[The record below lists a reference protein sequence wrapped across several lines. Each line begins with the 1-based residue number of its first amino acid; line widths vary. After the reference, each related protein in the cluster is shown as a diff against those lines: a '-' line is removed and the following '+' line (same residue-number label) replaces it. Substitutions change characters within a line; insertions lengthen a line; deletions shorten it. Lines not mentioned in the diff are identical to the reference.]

1 MLLLFSVIDDEAH
14 TVYTAGAIVTVTV
27 TLHRQD
33 MSVVMNR
40 NNSDDEENADE
51 EEKPKEK
58 EDEKA
63 EEKTNVRSHFFSAS
77 LDYDRKKYF
86 QI

>member
-1 MLLLFSVIDDEAH
+1 
-14 TVYTAGAIVTVTV
+14 
-27 TLHRQD
+27 